1 MPKARTTSLR
11 IVARQARLAGSVHPM
26 DTDWPGHRRSSGPRC
41 GEDGVRMWGPRSSA
55 ARVVLAL
62 VAAGALSAPSVS
74 AQGVTGAALSGQVLA
89 GDGAAIRGA
98 IVRLR
103 NASTGMRREALSRD
117 DGRFHFEN
125 VPVGGPYELT
135 ARALGYEP
143 VRETGLALH
152 LGDRVGRTIVMR
164 AAVARRL
171 DEVVVREPVLR
182 DAGAGGPA
190 HTIAGDAA
198 RRLPLANR
206 DFVGLLAL
214 APQASGSA
222 LLSISGQ
229 HNRFNAIQVDGGA
242 ANDFFGLGM
251 TPGAAVGA
259 RSLSL
264 EAIEEIRILIAP
276 FDVRQSGFSGGLIN
290 AVTRSGT
297 NAVRGSA
304 FASVA
309 GAALVGTDAAGAR
322 VPTFRSAQYGLSVGG
337 PIVRDRLHYFVVADL
352 EARRTT
358 YDVAPASDPRT
369 GVSEETAER
378 AARAFRD
385 RFGFDPGGWDPAV
398 LRQPNHNILLKLTW
412 QPGIDHVLEVTHGWV
427 NGTSESLVRAPTGM
441 NGWPLSRS
449 GSASSTSNMTTR
461 LRAASARGAWTN
473 ELVASATTIGDDRQA
488 ALLVPAFLVQDA
500 PGSFLAAG
508 STRGTQGTATDQ
520 RILELTDNVS
530 WSRGAHVVT
539 VGTQNQLVRIR
550 DNFVLN
556 GWGVW
561 TFANVDSLE
570 RLAPSRYEVGLPVT
584 PGSQRLDFTGAH
596 VGAYMQDRWSPTTTL
611 TLTIGARVDVPLFD
625 GPSRNE
631 SLAADTAVRG
641 IDTGRFPSG
650 HAVLS
655 PRVGFSWTMGRAR
668 STMLRGGVGTF
679 VSRPPYA
686 WLNNAFNGTGL
697 EQTSLSCTA
706 GDGVPPPTTNLARLP
721 TQCLRGSGQIPL
733 PRVSYFDPGVR
744 FPRAVK
750 LVLGVDRQL
759 GDGFTASLD
768 ASHTRTLDH
777 LVVEDVNVT
786 DLGMNAEGRAMY
798 GTATGFGTVGPARPS
813 VDFGPIHRFSN
824 RSSDRST
831 AVTASFAKQ
840 WRNGGLV
847 QGGYT
852 WSRTRDVMSLSGL
865 ASLNLLQSNPIDGT
879 MSDRRL
885 RRSARDIPHNLV
897 VAAIAPAAVG
907 VTVSAFLRARSGTP
921 FAYNVDGDAN
931 ADGVS
936 LNDLAYVPRDSSDI
950 TLTNPAGYR
959 ALDAYIE
966 QSACLRSQRGRIMA
980 RNTCRNPSVQALD
993 VRLAKR
999 FDVMARGAELSVDVI
1014 NLPNLLRGEWG
1025 RVRETASREAVELL
1039 AVQGWDAANDRPRY
1053 AVRTVGESASFPVL
1067 GAVSTTDGS
1076 LASRWRV
1083 QLGARFDY

>member
-1 MPKARTTSLR
+1 M
-11 IVARQARLAGSVHPM
+11 
-26 DTDWPGHRRSSGPRC
+26 W
-41 GEDGVRMWGPRSSA
+41 VRRSSA
-55 ARVVLAL
+55 AHLLLAI
-62 VAAGALSAPSVS
+62 VATVMPPTRPVS
-74 AQGVTGAALSGQVLA
+74 AQGVTGAALTGRVAAS
-89 GDGAAIRGA
+89 DGTAIPGA

-103 NASTGMRREALSRD
+103 NTSTGMGREALSRD

-135 ARALGYEP
+135 VRALGYEP

-152 LGDRVGRTIVMR
+152 LGDRVGRTIVMQA
-164 AAVARRL
+164 AAVRRL
-171 DEVVVREPVLR
+171 DEVVVRESLLR

-190 HTIAGDAA
+190 HTIPGDAA

-297 NAVRGSA
+297 NALRGSV

-322 VPTFRSAQYGLSVGG
+322 VPAFRSAQYGLSVGG

-352 EARRTT
+352 EARRTN
-358 YDVAPASDPRT
+358 YDVAPTSDPRT
-369 GVSEETAER
+369 GISEATVRR
-378 AARAFRD
+378 AAQAIRD
-385 RFGFDPGGWDPAV
+385 RFGFDPGAWEARA
-398 LRQPNHNILLKLTW
+398 LRQPNHNVLLKLSW
-412 QPGIDHVLEVTHGWV
+412 QPGIDHVVEVTHGWV
-427 NGTSESLVRAPTGM
+427 NGTSESLVRTPTGM
-441 NGWPLSRS
+441 DGWQLSRS
-449 GSASSTSNMTTR
+449 GWTNSTSNMTTR
-461 LRAASARGAWTN
+461 LRATSARGAWTN
-473 ELVASATTIGDDRQA
+473 ELVASATTVGDDRQA
-488 ALLVPAFLVQDA
+488 ALVVPTFLVQDA
-500 PGSFLAAG
+500 PGSYLAAG
-508 STRGTQGTATDQ
+508 STRSTQGTATDQ

-550 DNFVLN
+550 DNFMRN

-561 TFANVDSLE
+561 TFTNVDSLE

-584 PGSQRLDFTGAH
+584 PGSQLLDFTGAH
-596 VGAYMQDRWSPTTTL
+596 VGAYVQDRWSPTSTL
-611 TLTIGARVDVPLFD
+611 TLTFGARVDVPLFD
-625 GPSRNE
+625 APSHNE
-631 SLAADTAVRG
+631 MLAADTALRD

-655 PRVGFSWTMGRAR
+655 PRVGFSWTIGAARA
-668 STMLRGGVGTF
+668 TMLRGGLGTF
-679 VSRPPYA
+679 TARPPYA
-686 WLNNAFNGTGL
+686 WLGNAFSGTGL
-697 EQTSLSCTA
+697 EQTSLTCA
-706 GDGVPPPTTNLARLP
+706 AADGVPPPTTDVTRPP
-721 TQCLRGSGQIPL
+721 TQCLLRSGQVPL
-733 PRVSYFDPGVR
+733 PRVSFFDPAVR

-750 LVLGVDRQL
+750 LVLGLDRQL

-768 ASHTRTLDH
+768 AAHTRTRDH
-777 LVVEDVNVT
+777 LVVEDVNLT
-786 DLGMNAEGRAMY
+786 DLGRNAEGRAMY
-798 GTATGFGTVGPARPS
+798 GLPTGAGVGRPARPS
-813 VDFGPIHRFSN
+813 VAFGPIHRFSN

-831 AVTASFAKQ
+831 AVTASFAKR
-840 WRNGGLV
+840 WGNGGLV

-852 WSRTRDVMSLSGL
+852 WSRTQDVMSLSGL
-865 ASLNLLQSNPIDGT
+865 ASLNMLQSNPIDGT
-879 MSDRRL
+879 KSDRRL

-897 VAAIAPAAVG
+897 VAAISPAVFG

-921 FAYNVDGDAN
+921 FAYNVEGDAN
-931 ADGVS
+931 GDGIA
-936 LNDLAYVPRDSSDI
+936 LNDLAYVPRDSADV
-950 TLTNPAGYR
+950 TLTNPAAYR
-959 ALDAYIE
+959 ALDAYIDA
-966 QSACLRSQRGRIMA
+966 SPCLRSQRGRIMA

-993 VRLAKR
+993 LRLAKR
-999 FDVMARGAELSVDVI
+999 LGASARGAELSVDVI
-1014 NLPNLLRGEWG
+1014 NLPNLLRREWG
-1025 RVRETASREAVELL
+1025 RVRETTSREVVELL
-1039 AVQGWDAANDRPRY
+1039 AVQGWDVANDRPQY
-1053 AVRTVGESASFPVL
+1053 AVRMAGESAAFPVL
-1067 GAVSTTDGS
+1067 GTVSATDGA
-1076 LASRWRV
+1076 LASRWRI